1 MNDLQQRYSAQI
13 EDLVSAANRLAA
25 LGYVTSQ
32 GGNLSLRTDEDTLL
46 ITPTKVAKMDVRFED
61 ICLIDLS
68 GKVLFAKEGRRP
80 TGEWPFHARIMRKRP
95 DVKGIIHAHPPVLT
109 GFAIAGGNEMQ
120 RAFLPEAVT
129 EVGPLMMV
137 PYAVPLSDDLA
148 ESFDAVIDQSNG
160 FLMKNHGALMV
171 SPEGIKRCLEMMEM
185 MEAQGKSMI
194 VAKLMGSLNSFSREQ
209 VDELKEGVI
218 KPRNLPMP
226 GLPGAVERL
235 SDIFHF

>member
-1 MNDLQQRYSAQI
+1 MNELQLKYQAQI
-13 EDLVSAANRLAA
+13 EDLVAAANRLAE

-32 GGNLSLRTDEDTLL
+32 GGNLSMRTDDNTLL
-46 ITPTKVAKMDVRFED
+46 ITPTKVAKMDVRFKD
-61 ICLIDLS
+61 ICVIDLN
-68 GKVLFAKEGRRP
+68 GKVLYAKEGRRP

-109 GFAIAGGNEMQ
+109 GFAIAGGDEMQ
-120 RAFLPEAVT
+120 RAYLPEAVT

-137 PYAVPLSDDLA
+137 PYAVPLSDRLA
-148 ESFDAVIDQSNG
+148 ESFDVVIELSNG

-185 MEAQGKSMI
+185 MEAQGKSML
-194 VAKLMGSLNSFSREQ
+194 VAKMMGSLNFFTREE
-209 VDELKEGVI
+209 VDELTDGVI

-226 GLPGAVERL
+226 GLPGAVQRL
-235 SDIFHF
+235 SDIFLF